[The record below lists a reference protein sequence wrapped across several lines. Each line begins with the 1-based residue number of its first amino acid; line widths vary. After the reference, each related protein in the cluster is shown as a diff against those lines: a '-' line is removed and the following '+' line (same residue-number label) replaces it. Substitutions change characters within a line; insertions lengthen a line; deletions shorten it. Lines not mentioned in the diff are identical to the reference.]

1 MLILNPINMEYIM
14 AKRKSPKAG
23 KKPAKKPQKTRAKKE
38 PQKPKKIPKLAER
51 HVWLV
56 RLIVCL
62 PLVLIAV
69 FIYVLGWKLGYWD
82 MLALWP
88 LLLGALVLGFM
99 GAHAFVVLLNDK
111 IREKALK

>member
-1 MLILNPINMEYIM
+1 M
-14 AKRKSPKAG
+14 AKRKSPKAD
-23 KKPAKKPQKTRAKKE
+23 KKAAKKLPKKHALKS
-38 PQKPKKIPKLAER
+38 PKKAKKIPKLAER
-51 HVWLV
+51 HVWLI

-62 PLVLIAV
+62 PLALVAV
-69 FIYVLGWKLGYWD
+69 FICVLGWKLGYWG
-82 MLALWP
+82 MEALWP